1 MYNVQC
7 TEMHLN
13 KYVRKHMTGNRGD
26 LYGLEGNPN
35 IVNEK
40 TSHINGVLEFWWFF
54 FKLHMLS
61 CPFYLGSN

>member
-1 MYNVQC
+1 
-7 TEMHLN
+7 
-13 KYVRKHMTGNRGD
+13 MTGNSGD

-40 TSHINGVLEFWWFF
+40 TSHIYGVLEFWWFF